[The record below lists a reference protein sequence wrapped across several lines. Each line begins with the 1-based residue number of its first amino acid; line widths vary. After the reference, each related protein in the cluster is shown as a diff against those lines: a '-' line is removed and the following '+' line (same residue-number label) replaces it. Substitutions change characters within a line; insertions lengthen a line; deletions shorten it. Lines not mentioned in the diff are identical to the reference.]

1 MTKEFIEVVE
11 LHKQGLSTRQIG
23 AKLGCSHTKV
33 HRILKKIEKE
43 KVQEEEMSEYQPT
56 QEEVEGAKKG
66 IEIFSEIC
74 NEARRI
80 TNIGITKGEQNEITI
95 IAISEAVKSY
105 NDSIIS
111 LTTESIKNKMLEEIE
126 KEREK
131 LVKDKDYY
139 EYRKNEVARR
149 EQLFPKDNHLF

>member
-1 MTKEFIEVVE
+1 MTKEFTEVLK

-23 AKLGCSHTKV
+23 AKLGFSKSKAH
-33 HRILKKIEKE
+33 HILKKIEEE
-43 KVQEEEMSEYQPT
+43 KRQEEEMSEYQPS
-56 QEEVEGAKKG
+56 QEEVEGAKKR

-80 TNIGITKGEQNEITI
+80 ANIDITKGEQNEITI

-131 LVKDKDYY
+131 LVTDKDYY
-139 EYRKNEVARR
+139 EYRKNELARR